1 MDDQTVEREA
11 PVDPDEAVRD
21 ELRAL
26 HQCDRGRRAGLRQGA
41 QLPAGRKA
49 RFLTLARWAAAVLS
63 LTLLAGCGLGETSSP
78 APSSAGSPSAPSG
91 PSAAPVGTPAGAAD
105 WPTYH

>member
-1 MDDQTVEREA
+1 MRQSETSCG
-11 PVDPDEAVRD
+11 PSTN
-21 ELRAL
+21 
-26 HQCDRGRRAGLRQGA
+26 CDRGRRAGLRQGA

-78 APSSAGSPSAPSG
+78 APSSAASPSAPSG
-91 PSAAPVGTPAGAAD
+91 PSAAPVGMPAGAAD
-105 WPTYH
+105 WPTYHGDAARSGILRD